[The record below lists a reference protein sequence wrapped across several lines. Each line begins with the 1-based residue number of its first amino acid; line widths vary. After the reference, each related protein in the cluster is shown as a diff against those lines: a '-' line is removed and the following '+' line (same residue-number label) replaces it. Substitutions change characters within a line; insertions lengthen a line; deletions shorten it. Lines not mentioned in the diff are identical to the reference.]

1 MIFLSEKKRKKKRT
15 ETGSGSGREKRA
27 AAGFRAA
34 VMAALLIA
42 AGMVGTAAGRPVC
55 GPDQWTDPCRL
66 FLQTAQ
72 AGTVSVKASEP
83 YMKITVIDYGAASSV
98 YGDATLLESG
108 GQYLLIDTGARD
120 PNNTVIKYLKKKGIK
135 NLSLYISHFHE
146 DHCYYA
152 ANIINDSA
160 FKVKKLYLA
169 NPESAKRYLTSYS
182 KSYRRKLYNACK
194 SSVDNYNKIVSAAKR
209 KKVPVK
215 GLRKG
220 DTFSIGA
227 VNAKVLWDRNQR
239 PVEAFD
245 PYDVTGTGYINN
257 SSLVTKFTFRK
268 RSFLTGGDIE
278 CSTERDLLASGTN
291 LSADIFKLNHHGIWS
306 ANTEAFLKAVNP
318 CYVYYAYKKN
328 GSDPEY
334 KRFGSAAD
342 VSATMKKLAP
352 RYNILGNR
360 YNGTI
365 TYMVQFNTITVSAER
380 HIKKKAI
387 RVRNDWNG
395 KIRTQTLV
403 YNDAQNLHLD
413 KRMLYSGTKLVNGTA
428 ADPAKVYNGWVKDS
442 KGWRYRTRKGKW
454 LAGGW
459 KTLSSNTYYFNN
471 KGYRHEG
478 WLKLNGKMYF
488 MSRVGVRQLGWQMI
502 DGKIYYFLKNGTMAS
517 GKTWIGG
524 KAWPLRADGSLDL
537 SKMKAPGIGI
547 LTVEHRHTTKK

>member
-1 MIFLSEKKRKKKRT
+1 MLTEKKMKKKSHRT
-15 ETGSGSGREKRA
+15 ESERRGGKSARTGLCA
-27 AAGFRAA
+27 AFVTGFMI
-34 VMAALLIA
+34 VTGLI
-42 AGMVGTAAGRPVC
+42 GTAAGCLASGADLPA
-55 GPDQWTDPCRL
+55 DPCSL
-66 FLQTAQ
+66 FIKTVQ
-72 AGTVSVKASEP
+72 AGTVSAKAAEP
-83 YMKITVIDYGAASSV
+83 YMKITVIDYGSGSSV

-120 PNNTVIKYLKKKGIK
+120 PNNTVIKYLKKKGIR

-152 ANIINDSA
+152 ASIIGDSW
-160 FKVKKLYLA
+160 FKLKKVYLA
-169 NPESAKRYLTSYS
+169 NPDSAKHYLTSYS
-182 KSYRRKLYNACK
+182 KNHRRKFYDACK
-194 SSVDNYNKIVSAAKR
+194 NAVSYYNKILAAARR
-209 KKVPVK
+209 KKIPVK

-268 RSFLTGGDIE
+268 RSFLTAGDIE
-278 CSTERDLLASGTN
+278 CSTERDLLASGAD

-306 ANTEAFLKAVNP
+306 ANTEAFLRAVNP
-318 CYVYYAYKKN
+318 CYVYYAYKKK

-334 KRFGSAAD
+334 RRFGAAAD
-342 VSATMKKLAP
+342 VSATMRKLAP
-352 RYNILGNR
+352 KYNILGNR

-365 TYMVQFNTITVSAER
+365 TYKVQFNTITVSAER
-380 HIKKKAI
+380 HIKKKSI
-387 RVRNDWNG
+387 QVRNDWNG

-403 YNDAQNLHLD
+403 YNDAQSLHLD
-413 KRMLYSGTKLVNGTA
+413 KRMLFSGTKLVTGTA
-428 ADPAKVYNGWVKDS
+428 ADPSKTYNGWVKDS
-442 KGWRYRTRKGKW
+442 KGWRYRTKKGKW

-459 KTLSSNTYYFNN
+459 KTIGSSTYYFTNN
-471 KGYRHEG
+471 GYRHEG

-502 DGKIYYFLKNGTMAS
+502 DGKVYYFLKNGTMAT

-524 KAWPLRADGSLDL
+524 KVWPLRSNGSLDL

-547 LTVEHRHTTKK
+547 LTVEHRHTTK